1 VGEAFSLDEPTS
13 PKQSRLRRLNRGWKA
28 APTGSQKKHYKP
40 EFGVALRR
48 ALVAADWKVASLGEG
63 TRALILG
70 FLQSRRM
77 TQKRKGGHKEM
88 KVAFIGMGTMGAA
101 MALNILKAGHAVTV
115 HNRSREREEPMAK
128 AGARRAGSPKEA
140 ATGAEIVIICV
151 SDTPDVEAVVLGEN
165 GIIQGATAG
174 TVVVDMSTISPSAT
188 RRIAAELSKKGIR
201 MLDAPVS
208 GGSEGAQ
215 KGTLTIMVGGQAA
228 DVAIAMPVLSAMG
241 KSITHVGPSGA
252 GQFTKAINQVIISG
266 VYLAVAEGMTLG
278 LKAGLD
284 MEKVVLALAGGAAG
298 SWVLNFRSGN
308 MIKNEYPLGFR
319 VRLHRKDV
327 AIAMEAARELGVFLP
342 ATALV
347 EQIENGLISQ
357 GFGDEDMSAMARMIR
372 KPSGLE

>member
-1 VGEAFSLDEPTS
+1 M
-13 PKQSRLRRLNRGWKA
+13 N
-28 APTGSQKKHYKP
+28 
-40 EFGVALRR
+40 
-48 ALVAADWKVASLGEG
+48 
-63 TRALILG
+63 
-70 FLQSRRM
+70 
-77 TQKRKGGHKEM
+77 
-88 KVAFIGMGTMGAA
+88 VAFIGMGTMGAA

-215 KGTLTIMVGGQAA
+215 KGTLTIMVGGHAA

-284 MEKVVLALAGGAAG
+284 MEKVVQALAGGAAG
-298 SWVLNFRSGN
+298 SWVLNFRSAN

>member
-1 VGEAFSLDEPTS
+1 
-13 PKQSRLRRLNRGWKA
+13 
-28 APTGSQKKHYKP
+28 
-40 EFGVALRR
+40 
-48 ALVAADWKVASLGEG
+48 
-63 TRALILG
+63 
-70 FLQSRRM
+70 
-77 TQKRKGGHKEM
+77 M

-101 MALNILKAGHAVTV
+101 MALNILKAGHEVTV
-115 HNRSREREEPMAK
+115 HNRTREREEPVAA
-128 AGARRAGSPKEA
+128 AGARRAASPMEAAKEA
-140 ATGAEIVIICV
+140 DIVVTCV

-165 GIIQGATAG
+165 GIIQGAKAG

-215 KGTLTIMVGGQAA
+215 KGTLAIMVGGAA
-228 DVAIAMPVLSAMG
+228 EDVAKAMPVLSAMG
-241 KSITHVGPSGA
+241 KSITHVGPTGA
-252 GQFTKAINQVIISG
+252 GQFTKAINQVIVG
-266 VYLAVAEGMTLG
+266 GFYLAVAEGMTFG

-284 MEKVVLALAGGAAG
+284 MEKVVQALAGGAAG

-342 ATALV
+342 TTALI

-357 GFGDEDMSAMARMIR
+357 GYGDEDLSALARLIR
-372 KPSGLE
+372 ENSGLE